1 MKISVADLY
10 KYSKLQNV
18 PLLGSANYDFWT
30 PYTSGFTNFDRYF
43 RNRFKSWLYFE
54 SFADG
59 ESAEDMHTDFTE
71 TIAAHLA
78 INSKRYSELY
88 RVQILENDAYDI
100 VNNYDLHESHTNTR
114 SESGTNTSG
123 EREDTTAD
131 GARTDTGSAT
141 NGAQSATTT
150 GKVQGFNSS
159 TFANKDFQQV
169 DSAERTDTTSITTGA
184 QTSTTTKGEQTDS
197 HSTNG
202 TENITIRKYGNIG
215 VQTPADVIGGHIELW
230 QDLFNFY
237 KLIFDE
243 IAKEYLLLTDA
254 YEDDNTSG
262 GGGSSSES
270 LIMRELAEIKAQITA
285 STTAIRGDI
294 STNTGAIR
302 GDISTNTT
310 AIRGDISTSTT
321 AIRGDISTN
330 TSAIRKDIADI
341 QSAVSAVDGKTD
353 DIIESIEGVTTNEY

>member
-10 KYSKLQNV
+10 KYSKTQNT

-30 PYTSGFTNFDRYF
+30 PYTSGFATFDRYF
-43 RNRFKSWLYFE
+43 RNRFKSWVYFE

-59 ESAEDMHTDFTE
+59 ESAEDMHADFTE

-88 RVQILENDAYDI
+88 RVQILSADAYDI
-100 VNNYDLHESHTNTR
+100 VNNYDLHENHTNTR
-114 SESGTNTSG
+114 SESGEIVSG
-123 EREDTTAD
+123 GREDTTTD

-150 GKVQGFNSS
+150 GKVQGFNSN

-169 DSAERTDTTSITTGA
+169 DSAARTDTTNITTGE
-184 QTSTTTKGEQTDS
+184 QTTTATKGEQTDS
-197 HSTNG
+197 HSTSG
-202 TENITIRKYGNIG
+202 TETITIRKYGNIG

-243 IAKEYLLLTDA
+243 IAKEYLLLADG
-254 YEDDNTSG
+254 YEDNTSG
-262 GGGSSSES
+262 GSVSED
-270 LIMRELAEIKAQITA
+270 LIIRELAEIKAQITA

-294 STNTGAIR
+294 STNTGTIR
-302 GDISTNTT
+302 E
-310 AIRGDISTSTT
+310 
-321 AIRGDISTN
+321 
-330 TSAIRKDIADI
+330 DIAG
-341 QSAVSAVDGKTD
+341 VDGKTD
-353 DIIESIEGVTTNEY
+353 DIIESIEEVTTNEY

>member
-30 PYTSGFTNFDRYF
+30 PYTSGFANFDRYF

-59 ESAEDMHTDFTE
+59 ESTEDIHTDFTE

-88 RVQILENDAYDI
+88 RVQILDNDAYDV
-100 VNNYDLHESHTNTR
+100 VNNYDLHETHTNTH
-114 SESGTNTSG
+114 SESGENVSG
-123 EREDTTAD
+123 S
-131 GARTDTGSAT
+131 RTDSTT
-141 NGAQSATTT
+141 NNNGAQTTT
-150 GKVQGFNSS
+150 NTGSVQGFNS
-159 TFANKDFQQV
+159 ADFSDSDKQV
-169 DSAERTDTTSITTGA
+169 IASASYIDSASI
-184 QTSTTTKGEQTDS
+184 SKGSQTDS
-197 HSTNG
+197 HSAEG
-202 TENITIRKYGNIG
+202 EESITIRKYGNIG

-237 KLIFDE
+237 KVIFDE
-243 IAKEYLLLTDA
+243 IAKEYLLLTDD
-254 YEDDNTSG
+254 YEDNTSG
-262 GGGSSSES
+262 ASGGGSASEE
-270 LIMRELAEIKAQITA
+270 LIIRELAEIKAQITA

-294 STNTGAIR
+294 ST
-302 GDISTNTT
+302 STS
-310 AIRGDISTSTT
+310 AIRGDISTSTGT
-321 AIRGDISTN
+321 IREDV
-330 TSAIRKDIADI
+330 ADVH
-341 QSAVSAVDGKTD
+341 SAVSAVDGKTD

>member
-150 GKVQGFNSS
+150 GKVQGFNSNA
-159 TFANKDFQQV
+159 FANKDFQQV

-202 TENITIRKYGNIG
+202 TENITIRRYGNIG

-243 IAKEYLLLTDA
+243 IAKEYLLLTDS
-254 YEDDNTSG
+254 YEDNAS
-262 GGGSSSES
+262 GGGSSSED
-270 LIMRELAEIKAQITA
+270 LIIRELSEIKAQITA
-285 STTAIRGDI
+285 STTTIRGDI
-294 STNTGAIR
+294 STSTGAIR
-302 GDISTNTT
+302 GDISTSTGT
-310 AIRGDISTSTT
+310 IREDV
-321 AIRGDISTN
+321 
-330 TSAIRKDIADI
+330 ADVH
-341 QSAVSAVDGKTD
+341 SAVSAVDGKTD